1 MFNIEKKNHESYLYC
16 KISKSVN
23 AIALFQADIA
33 LFQADLSDKTEQ
45 FLVVWIS

>member
-23 AIALFQADIA
+23 PIA
-33 LFQADLSDKTEQ
+33 LFQADLSDKTQQ
-45 FLVVWIS
+45 FLMVWIS